1 MGTCGAQL
9 KRWTYMKLWG
19 CYYFYFG
26 GCQGNKNNFL
36 TKEDCLTSCSNRQKS
51 SPLESSLR
59 SSRKRKR
66 GMRGKRKRSKRG
78 KREESKRRKRNRS
91 KRKRK
96 RKRTKSKR
104 KKAWD
109 GGTIIYSNY

>member
-66 GMRGKRKRSKRG
+66 GMRGKRKEAKEGKGRKAKEGKETEARG
-78 KREESKRRKRNRS
+78 REREKGQRVKERKH
-91 KRKRK
+91 
-96 RKRTKSKR
+96 
-104 KKAWD
+104 
-109 GGTIIYSNY
+109 GTGEQ